1 MNRVFF
7 ASRRVRVPRSIP
19 AEFLFPTQQQQ
30 HQQQPR
36 RGLFIQTEKTP
47 NPDAVKFLPGISVLP
62 PEHGSGLFLQ
72 KVDREFQRSPL
83 AVRLFAI
90 TGVSNVFFGA
100 DFVTVGRISPDHASV
115 TDPADVDWSEL
126 KPQVFSTLMDCFN
139 EGVLVV
145 DDTPVVSDTTILDDD
160 DEIVAMIKE
169 LLETRI
175 RPAVQE
181 DGGDIFYAGFD
192 EGTGVVRVQLAGS
205 CQGCPS
211 SSVTLKSG
219 VENMLMHYIPE
230 VTAVES
236 VDADQVAAEKEQL
249 EFMKNLGAPD
259 LQ

>member
-1 MNRVFF
+1 MP
-7 ASRRVRVPRSIP
+7 S
-19 AEFLFPTQQQQ
+19 
-30 HQQQPR
+30 
-36 RGLFIQTEKTP
+36 
-47 NPDAVKFLPGISVLP
+47 PGS
-62 PEHGSGLFLQ
+62 
-72 KVDREFQRSPL
+72 
-83 AVRLFAI
+83 A
-90 TGVSNVFFGA
+90 TFFGA

-175 RPAVQE
+175 RPRCRKTGE
-181 DGGDIFYAGFD
+181 TFHAGFD

-249 EFMKNLGAPD
+249 EFMKNLGAKPSMKRKEHLEFMTGAPD
-259 LQ
+259 IQMKEKTLEFMTW

>member
-1 MNRVFF
+1 MLTFLSLGAFRSPNWRVVS
-7 ASRRVRVPRSIP
+7 AR
-19 AEFLFPTQQQQ
+19 T
-30 HQQQPR
+30 
-36 RGLFIQTEKTP
+36 LFIQTEKTP
-47 NPDAVKFLPGISVLP
+47 NPDSLKFLPGISVLP
-62 PEHGSGLFLQ
+62 PEHGSGLFIQ
-72 KVDREFQRSPL
+72 KGDREFKRRSPL
-83 AVRLFAI
+83 ASRLFSI
-90 TGVSNVFFGA
+90 EGVANVFFGL
-100 DFVTVGRISPDHASV
+100 DFVTVGRLNPDKLDVDANE
-115 TDPADVDWSEL
+115 VDWSVL
-126 KPQVFSTLMDCFN
+126 KPQVFSVLMDSFTD
-139 EGVLVV
+139 GVLVI
-145 DDTPVVSDTTILDDD
+145 DETPAVSDTTILDDD

-236 VDADQVAAEKEQL
+236 VDEDQVRAEKEQL
-249 EFMKNLGAPD
+249 AFMKNIGAPE
-259 LQ
+259 LP